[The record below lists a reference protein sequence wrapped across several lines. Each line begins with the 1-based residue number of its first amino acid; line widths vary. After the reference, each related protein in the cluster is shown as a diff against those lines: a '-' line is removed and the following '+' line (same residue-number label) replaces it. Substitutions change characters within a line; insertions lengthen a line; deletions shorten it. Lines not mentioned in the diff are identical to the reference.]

1 MDATTCKELGNE
13 AMSAGDYVD
22 ALKYYSQAIALN
34 PRDAALHSNRS
45 FCFLRLGLNARAIVD
60 ADDAIRLKPSWPK
73 GHFRRAAALSQAGL
87 HERALES
94 YSSGAAL
101 DPSDEHLRSQ
111 CVEANRCVAAAKWT
125 EKLTVIGAAAAV
137 AVVLA
142 LVALDGTVGAGYL
155 MIALF
160 CGATIGSASGATFV
174 LFRRQQRES
183 SVLAPLQSN
192 HDFAAMQMMGD
203 TRGAGEL
210 RAAPSAPQ
218 LSGADGTD
226 APMGAAGTAAGAAG
240 AAGAPAS
247 AAKSNAAR
255 RSTQN
260 GRAAALRAK
269 KEGRI

>member
-13 AMSAGDYVD
+13 AMGAGDYVD

-34 PRDAALHSNRS
+34 PRDAVLHSNRS
-45 FCFLRLGLNARAIVD
+45 FSFLRLGLTARAIVD
-60 ADDAIRLKPSWPK
+60 ADEAIRLKPSWPK
-73 GHFRRAAALSQAGL
+73 GHFRRAAALSQVGL

-94 YSSGAAL
+94 YSFAAAL

-111 CVEANRCVAAAKWT
+111 CVEANRCAAAAKRT

-192 HDFAAMQMMGD
+192 HDFAAMQMKGD

-210 RAAPSAPQ
+210 REAPAPPV
-218 LSGADGTD
+218 SGADGTD

-240 AAGAPAS
+240 APAS
-247 AAKSNAAR
+247 AAKSTAAR

-269 KEGRI
+269 KEGRLN